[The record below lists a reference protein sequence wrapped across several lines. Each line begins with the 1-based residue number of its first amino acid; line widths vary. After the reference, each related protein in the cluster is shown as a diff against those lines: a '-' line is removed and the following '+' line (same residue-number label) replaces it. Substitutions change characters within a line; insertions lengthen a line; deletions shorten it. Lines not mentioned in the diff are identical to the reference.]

1 MKKFHAIALLTAF
14 TWTTSAIADPSTW
27 DFTHGGSYSG
37 GSWSNSYG
45 NSLSYGS
52 EDGSLSV
59 SISAWADTDERSGP
73 DGIETAAVKQNSYG
87 LLNYNQNTYE
97 SWSDY
102 YQASNGAWYSD
113 RTAASDDHT
122 IDNNGTES
130 CHPYYNSRSKAS
142 RVYNCS
148 DTQLN
153 DTDFLLFEFSEAVS
167 LAGIN
172 LGWPTSGS
180 SSLSIGAIG
189 GNSAPSISGSTW
201 ASVASGLMYKES
213 FNHVGS
219 SYSLASNST
228 NNISSTFSKY
238 WLIGAYNSSFGSL
251 LNAAGSSF
259 KLAGLTTHG
268 APEAGEV
275 SAPGTLAIFALGMSL
290 LVMRR
295 KKSAA

>member
-1 MKKFHAIALLTAF
+1 M
-14 TWTTSAIADPSTW
+14 ADSSTW

-37 GSWSNSYG
+37 GYWTSAYG
-45 NSLSYGS
+45 NTLSYGS
-52 EDGSLSV
+52 DDGSLSV
-59 SISAWADTDERSGP
+59 SISAWADTDERSGH
-73 DGIETAAVKQNSYG
+73 DGIETAAVSENGYG

-97 SWSDY
+97 KSYTNWDD
-102 YQASNGAWYSD
+102 WYTK
-113 RTAASDDHT
+113 RTNAADEHT
-122 IDNNGTES
+122 IDNGGTES
-130 CHPYYNSRSKAS
+130 CTKFSYWSGKS
-142 RVYNCS
+142 YNCGN
-148 DTQLN
+148 TQLN

-172 LGWPTSGS
+172 LGWPTYGS
-180 SSLSIGAIG
+180 SSLSVGAIG
-189 GNSAPSISGSTW
+189 GNSAPSISGATW

-219 SYSLASNST
+219 SYSLASNSA

-268 APEAGEV
+268 APEVEEV

-290 LVMRR
+290 LMMRR

>member
-1 MKKFHAIALLTAF
+1 MKRFHAIALLTAL

-59 SISAWADTDERSGP
+59 SISAWADTDERSGH
-73 DGIETAAVKQNSYG
+73 DGIETAAISENGYG
-87 LLNYNQNTYE
+87 LLNYNQNSYE
-97 SWSDY
+97 SNTDW
-102 YQASNGAWYSD
+102 NYSYSSGD
-113 RTAASDDHT
+113 WHLTRTKAADEHT
-122 IDNNGTES
+122 IDNGGTES
-130 CHPYYNSRSKAS
+130 CTKFSYWSGGS
-142 RVYNCS
+142 YNCGN
-148 DTQLN
+148 TQLN

-172 LGWPTSGS
+172 LGWPTNGT

-238 WLIGAYNSSFGSL
+238 WLIGAYNTSFGSL

-268 APEAGEV
+268 APEVGEV